1 MNLLMKTLGIG
12 LGLALV
18 LSVAVAQEAEAT
30 NPVVIERQ
38 ALMKTIGK
46 NTKVLGDMAGGKTAF
61 DAAAA
66 GAAQVALA
74 AAAEKIPAVF
84 KANETDPESE
94 AKPEIWSNWE
104 DYLIKAAALPTA
116 VAALDAST
124 LEGLQAGM
132 KGVGDACGSCHKLY
146 RE

>member
-1 MNLLMKTLGIG
+1 MTLTMKTLGIG
-12 LGLALV
+12 LALTLGLSA
-18 LSVAVAQEAEAT
+18 AVAQEAT

-38 ALMKTIGK
+38 ALMKIIGK

-66 GAAQVALA
+66 DAAKIAIA
-74 AAAEKIPAVF
+74 TAAEKIPAVF
-84 KANETDPESE
+84 EANETDPESE

-104 DYLIKAAALPTA
+104 DFLIKAAALPTA
-116 VAALDAST
+116 VAALDATT

-132 KGVGDACGSCHKLY
+132 KGVGGACGSCHKAY
-146 RE
+146 QN